1 MSDTMERITS
11 VVYDAIDELNEQFA
25 EENRLEKAPETALL
39 GNAGQ
44 LDSVGFVNL
53 IVLVEE
59 KCQDEFGVPISLTDD
74 LGTEDDNALKTV
86 GSFIDYLCRVV
97 EEEVS
102 NFKATGQI

>member
-1 MSDTMERITS
+1 MTDTTERITS

-25 EENRLEKAPETALL
+25 EENRLEKTFETALL
-39 GNAGQ
+39 GSTGR

-59 KCQDEFGVPISLTDD
+59 KCQDEFGLSISLTDD
-74 LGTEDDNALKTV
+74 LGTGDDNPLKTV

-97 EEEVS
+97 EEEIS
-102 NFKATGQI
+102 K

>member
-1 MSDTMERITS
+1 MSDMMERITS
-11 VVYDAIDELNEQFA
+11 LVYDAIDELNEQFA
-25 EENRLEKAPETALL
+25 EENRLEKTPETALL
-39 GNAGQ
+39 GNTGR

-59 KCQDEFGVPISLTDD
+59 KCQGEFGVPILLTDD

-86 GSFIDYLCRVV
+86 GSFINYLYRVV

-102 NFKATGQI
+102 DVKATEQI

>member
-25 EENRLEKAPETALL
+25 EENRLEKIPETALL
-39 GNAGQ
+39 GNAGR

-59 KCQDEFGVPISLTDD
+59 KCQDEFGMPISFTDD
-74 LGTEDDNALKTV
+74 LGTEDDNSLKTV
-86 GSFIDYLCRVV
+86 GSFINYLCRLV

>member
-11 VVYDAIDELNEQFA
+11 VVYDAIDELNEQLA
-25 EENRLEKAPETALL
+25 EENRLEKVPEAALL
-39 GNAGQ
+39 GGAGR

-74 LGTEDDNALKTV
+74 LGTEDDNSLKTV
-86 GSFIDYLCRVV
+86 RSFIDYLCRVV

-102 NFKATGQI
+102 N